1 MTQTPAPDHEPA
13 VQAADAS
20 AQPSAVDTP
29 VVSKPAAT
37 GFASL
42 FGAAKAAAG
51 KQDGQQWHQKGSKSA
66 HEKKIGPAPSG
77 TRRSMGKR

>member
-1 MTQTPAPDHEPA
+1 MTQTPAPDHESA
-13 VQAADAS
+13 AQATDAS
-20 AQPSAVDTP
+20 AQPSSVDTA
-29 VVSKPAAT
+29 SKPAAT

-51 KQDGQQWHQKGSKSA
+51 KQDGQPWHQKGNKSA

>member
-20 AQPSAVDTP
+20 AQPSSVDIA
-29 VVSKPAAT
+29 SKPAVT

-51 KQDGQQWHQKGSKSA
+51 KHDGQPWHQKGNKST

-77 TRRSMGKR
+77 TRRAMGKR